1 MTMRPDTQEYFDL
14 KEERR
19 QARRDRL
26 EFAAG
31 MSNFLSVILGS
42 VFILV
47 LILLIISLLNW
58 LNQDIRSTFTLLN
71 SRF

>member
-1 MTMRPDTQEYFDL
+1 MRPDAQDYFDL
-14 KEERR
+14 KEEKR

-31 MSNFLSVILGS
+31 MSNFLSVVLGLVLIL
-42 VFILV
+42 L

-58 LNQDIRSTFTLLN
+58 LHQDIQATFTLLN

>member
-1 MTMRPDTQEYFDL
+1 MRPNTQEYFDL
-14 KEERR
+14 KEEKR

-31 MSNFLSVILGS
+31 MSNFLSVVLGS
-42 VFILV
+42 AVILV

-58 LNQDIRSTFTLLN
+58 LNQDIRATFTLLN
-71 SRF
+71 ARF

>member
-1 MTMRPDTQEYFDL
+1 MQQDRQAHALE

-31 MSNFLSVILGS
+31 MSNFLSVILGIA
-42 VFILV
+42 VILILV
-47 LILLIISLLNW
+47 LLILSLLTW
-58 LNQDIRSTFTLLN
+58 LRIDIASTFTTLGA
-71 SRF
+71 RF